1 MGLSQG
7 ALSGLGP
14 KRCAGLYLAT
24 ELRSWL
30 DAATEFV
37 DENDATEDQPHTRL
51 LGYTRIVEERDAALK
66 KLRSRLPVFVYFNNY
81 FRVRPNLYLSRFAD
95 RVEQDLLDDDRY
107 GYGNLCLLKLLGFEA
122 RELADLGD
130 APDPG
135 DDQEAFDRYR
145 SQLDERSIKLNAA
158 SVRLTSKIRSI
169 WNPDRTRAEA
179 DTVLIGSVAIFV

>member
-14 KRCAGLYLAT
+14 KRGAGLYLAT

-81 FRVRPNLYLSRFAD
+81 FRVRPNLYLNRFAG

-107 GYGNLCLLKLLGFEA
+107 DYGNSACSSCSASRLRRQAMWSLNPQLLSSEVIWSRRVFRWNGFFGSSSRNNEQDQ
-122 RELADLGD
+122 RGGSET
-130 APDPG
+130 PG
-135 DDQEAFDRYR
+135 
-145 SQLDERSIKLNAA
+145 SI
-158 SVRLTSKIRSI
+158 
-169 WNPDRTRAEA
+169 P
-179 DTVLIGSVAIFV
+179 IGGRWL